1 MCARYTLRAQSIH
14 VPKGTGSIFTRDRSR
29 WGSRPPAV
37 APGSPPGS
45 PALLDRFPR
54 APWARRTS
62 VCPAP
67 RMEFSNPHG
76 AAAQARIGCPR
87 GAAPPPPA
95 PPHLPSAPPRPPGVS
110 GTWLGGPI
118 CFQSGPVRT
127 LRPLLRAVAGVGA
140 SALVSPAHPSGP
152 QQGRAGG
159 AAFCPR
165 LSPTLGGG
173 WGSECRGR
181 GLCLPAQTGRAS
193 FCPFPDLLCL
203 AVFGEPSAAASRIQP
218 LHPLPWPRSAPAR
231 EGGAGWGGSL
241 WDQAYEAGGISGC
254 APWGTA
260 SCVCMLGELGYPLG
274 GLLLLSP
281 AP

>member
-1 MCARYTLRAQSIH
+1 MPCPSDGVFKPARGRSA
-14 VPKGTGSIFTRDRSR
+14 GRDWLPA
-29 WGSRPPAV
+29 WGCPSSSRPP
-37 APGSPPGS
+37 SPP
-45 PALLDRFPR
+45 L
-54 APWARRTS
+54 
-62 VCPAP
+62 
-67 RMEFSNPHG
+67 
-76 AAAQARIGCPR
+76 
-87 GAAPPPPA
+87 
-95 PPHLPSAPPRPPGVS
+95 APPRPPGVS

-165 LSPTLGGG
+165 PSPTLGG
-173 WGSECRGR
+173 GSECRGR

-231 EGGAGWGGSL
+231 EAGAGWGAPS
-241 WDQAYEAGGISGC
+241 GIRLTKRGVSR
-254 APWGTA
+254 A
-260 SCVCMLGELGYPLG
+260 VPLG
-274 GLLLLSP
+274 
-281 AP
+281 APLRACARWGSAVTPSEASSCCPPPPDGAPH